1 MLDRIFP
8 IVDVGCP
15 ASGSASASASESVL
29 GKRVKME
36 EVKNPELEEIEL
48 MESILMKSTISALRV
63 FKEIRRGSSTVS
75 VFSLPPLQH
84 SSGSSEV
91 LKTDLKI

>member
-8 IVDVGCP
+8 IVDVPRP
-15 ASGSASASASESVL
+15 ASVSGSAPGSVL

-36 EVKNPELEEIEL
+36 EVKNPELEEIEF

-63 FKEIRRGSSTVS
+63 FKEIRSGSSTVS

-84 SSGSSEV
+84 NINSPEV